1 MTQVSMSFKIQHF
14 YLQTGIYCVIGTLF
28 IPSCY
33 ILFNRFDYKQ
43 QFYYI
48 NAVNIKNIY
57 I

>member
-14 YLQTGIYCVIGTLF
+14 YLQTGIYCVIGTLV

-57 I
+57 M